1 MDWNHVLTE
10 QLTFHWEHAL
20 RPRLDGMTDD
30 EYFWEP
36 VADCWSIRPADDQ
49 RPQIGSGPFRMECG
63 RNEAG
68 ELYFDAVEGPAPVA
82 TAAWR
87 LGHITTGVLGQR
99 TQNHFAG
106 PSCDARTWAY
116 AGSAQDALDQLDAAY
131 DGWVSGVRALG
142 EEGLTE
148 PCGPTEGPYAEY
160 PMADLVTH
168 IHREVIHH
176 GAEVCLLRDLYAHR

>member
-10 QLTFHWEHAL
+10 QLTFHWEHSL
-20 RPRLDGMTDD
+20 RPRLAGMTDD

-49 RPQIGSGPFRMECG
+49 QLQLGSGPFRMDCG
-63 RNEAG
+63 QDPSG
-68 ELYFDAVEGPAPVA
+68 ELTFAADPAPV
-82 TAAWR
+82 TTIAWR
-87 LGHITTGVLGQR
+87 LAHIITGVLGTR

-106 PSCDARTWAY
+106 PPCDAETWAY
-116 AGSAQDALDQLDAAY
+116 AGSAGEALEQLDSAY
-131 DGWVSGVRALG
+131 EQWTAGVKALG
-142 EEGLTE
+142 EQGLTE
-148 PCGPTEGPYAEY
+148 PCGPHEGPFADN

-176 GAEVCLLRDLYAHR
+176 GAEICLLRDLYAERG